1 MKVYEL
7 VGYYDF
13 QFHRSIS
20 RLIKMANRD
29 VELAEDC
36 DGMKEQSERN
46 YQLPAF
52 SSPLRRGALATAS
65 SSLRQGERKEGGIM
79 DTDTYFE
86 HFKEVTNGIKDLAN
100 LARKLQM
107 NEVATVLLTLAAVQ
121 YMGDFRHVEELAA
134 LCRTFGAEKLAWLE
148 KRRATQP

>member
-1 MKVYEL
+1 
-7 VGYYDF
+7 
-13 QFHRSIS
+13 
-20 RLIKMANRD
+20 
-29 VELAEDC
+29 
-36 DGMKEQSERN
+36 
-46 YQLPAF
+46 
-52 SSPLRRGALATAS
+52 
-65 SSLRQGERKEGGIM
+65 M